1 MTNFWNK
8 SDMIAKIT
16 KGQDFR
22 GVVNYVLDK
31 SKNAELL
38 DSQGIRI
45 KSADSI
51 SQSFSFQSKMNTRIK
66 KPVGHISL
74 NFSAQDKN
82 KLTNENFVKISKDY
96 LMKMGISDTQYIISR
111 HHDREHPHVHI
122 VFNRVGNNGK
132 TITDSNDRFRS
143 EKICKELTKN
153 YGLYFA
159 EGKEKVKIQRLREP
173 DKTRYEIYESLKN
186 TVCKCQNWDQIIT
199 KLKGQNIEVSFKF
212 KGNSSLV
219 QGVTFSKNGY
229 TFNGSKVD
237 RMFSFSKITNQLE
250 QNFYQNRNH
259 EIGFHSQI
267 QNQNI
272 AGNILTNFPI
282 AI

>member
-143 EKICKELTKN
+143 KKICKELTKN

-159 EGKEKVKIQRLREP
+159 EEKEKVKIQRLREP

>member
-1 MTNFWNK
+1 
-8 SDMIAKIT
+8 MIAKIT

-82 KLTNENFVKISKDY
+82 KLTNKNFVKISKDY